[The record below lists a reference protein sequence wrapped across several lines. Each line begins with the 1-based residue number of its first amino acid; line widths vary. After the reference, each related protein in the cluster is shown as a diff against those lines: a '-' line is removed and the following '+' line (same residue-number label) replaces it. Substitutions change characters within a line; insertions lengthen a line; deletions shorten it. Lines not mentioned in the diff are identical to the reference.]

1 MGGASSRG
9 ALNMGN
15 TVLGRTFPQCRKPQ
29 SRPHISLDVERDGQE
44 GLWVTS
50 CWPTEPRPPHPELG
64 AQDLGIPG
72 IRAASPYSRMGTRSS
87 RAGAGQLKAGQLPAP
102 TACVWGTSRPGASCP
117 LSLRNAH
124 WDPHLNSH
132 SAGSV

>member
-1 MGGASSRG
+1 MGGASSGG

-72 IRAASPYSRMGTRSS
+72 IRAASPDSRMGTRSS
-87 RAGAGQLKAGQLPAP
+87 RAGRDS
-102 TACVWGTSRPGASCP
+102 SRPASSLLPLHVSGAP
-117 LSLRNAH
+117 P
-124 WDPHLNSH
+124 DPVRAAPSPCAMPTGILI
-132 SAGSV
+132 